1 VTAERIIVK
10 NSASIQEGWFRYLL
24 AMLVAGVLAFS
35 VYHFIS
41 SVLVIY
47 KKGFLDLPLF
57 VGNLENYLKNG
68 VLYKDLLDLSQYG
81 PTGTAYKF
89 PPAYALPMLP
99 FIDGSPE
106 KSDLFIR
113 SYWAFSIIIYLV
125 GCAVALLQLVPM
137 IVKKSD
143 KVFFTGIAISFC
155 LLYVPF
161 YEMLFCL
168 CFEGVIHFLIALII
182 FAQRKKIPIL
192 TGILMGI
199 MGMMKIYPAGYLI
212 YAISRNKVQIFTGF
226 LISCVV
232 LLLLSAVFFGVGTN
246 LSYYSRIFPYLLG
259 EQCTDAALAFSIC
272 GVVLSLPS
280 VNAVAGIDATYQIL
294 GQIVISLIR
303 NFFLLFSLYFL
314 WRFSKIRF
322 NSFLYEFLLVS
333 FVVCSVLI
341 YVPNT
346 WARYQIVLIFPIMGI
361 MAYYFI
367 NTAERG
373 SNILFSIAVSASVV
387 ILIFCAIVVAN
398 GSPAFSAI
406 SSTDYWRLIG
416 VFSMVVFM
424 IFLRHFWKVDLRI
437 FIIIAGVFSSIISRD
452 FWLDFDLWYFSILK
466 LDAVLRSGRFFRFIW
481 LSICLSS
488 SGMSARLFRVGMWLI
503 ILNILRVAASKST
516 ASVTSL

>member
-1 VTAERIIVK
+1 
-10 NSASIQEGWFRYLL
+10 
-24 AMLVAGVLAFS
+24 
-35 VYHFIS
+35 
-41 SVLVIY
+41 
-47 KKGFLDLPLF
+47 
-57 VGNLENYLKNG
+57 
-68 VLYKDLLDLSQYG
+68 
-81 PTGTAYKF
+81 
-89 PPAYALPMLP
+89 
-99 FIDGSPE
+99 
-106 KSDLFIR
+106 
-113 SYWAFSIIIYLV
+113 
-125 GCAVALLQLVPM
+125 
-137 IVKKSD
+137 
-143 KVFFTGIAISFC
+143 
-155 LLYVPF
+155 
-161 YEMLFCL
+161 
-168 CFEGVIHFLIALII
+168 
-182 FAQRKKIPIL
+182 
-192 TGILMGI
+192 
-199 MGMMKIYPAGYLI
+199 
-212 YAISRNKVQIFTGF
+212 
-226 LISCVV
+226 
-232 LLLLSAVFFGVGTN
+232 
-246 LSYYSRIFPYLLG
+246 
-259 EQCTDAALAFSIC
+259 
-272 GVVLSLPS
+272 VVLSLPL

-466 LDAVLRSGRFFRFIW
+466 LDAYYEGQIFQVNLAEHLSEQFRYVRAAFP
-481 LSICLSS
+481 
-488 SGMSARLFRVGMWLI
+488 VGIWLI